1 MSGDLVAVAERHG
14 SGGAF
19 TRRQR
24 DFLLVNIYVLLQ
36 HGYATRAGAL
46 AEAMRLYGDD
56 GVEVHLAQA
65 VLHFTGG
72 DWRST
77 LSSLEI
83 VDRIDPVERFGA
95 YRLTARQRLRRYLR
109 IRCLHETG
117 DAAGMRQALDAYLRH
132 GESGGDAQD

>member
-1 MSGDLVAVAERHG
+1 MSGDLVVVAAGHG
-14 SGGAF
+14 AGRPF
-19 TRRQR
+19 TRCQR

-36 HGYATRAGAL
+36 HGYAARAATL

-65 VLHFTGG
+65 VLHFTAG
-72 DWRST
+72 DWRAA
-77 LSSLEI
+77 LASLEA
-83 VDRIDPVERFGA
+83 VDRIVPIERFGA

-109 IRCLHETG
+109 IRCLHEAG

-132 GESGGDAQD
+132 GEGGGEAEG